1 VVFRTAVNSYVSHS
15 PGIRIRLAT
24 DGSLR
29 SSARKGLA
37 EEVKTQVP
45 ETTNGRDD
53 QGVNGFPP
61 RNRILVLVPP
71 IDSDRGDA
79 EVKMEGGRYVNRDI
93 LNHEK

>member
-1 VVFRTAVNSYVSHS
+1 
-15 PGIRIRLAT
+15 LAT
-24 DGSLR
+24 DGSLG

-45 ETTNGRDD
+45 QTTNGKDD

-61 RNRILVLVPP
+61 RNRILALVAVPQ
-71 IDSDRGDA
+71 IDSDRGGA

-93 LNHEK
+93 LNYEK